1 MRRFPLI
8 PNGLPV
14 LFLLAFGISFLPQP
28 ASAQNT
34 EFPPFPKVETDAD
47 YLPTNSKLNG
57 VQDSTLE
64 EIRTDFAAPGVDY
77 APAPLWVWNDLLTEE
92 QIRSTLRD
100 LAGQGVLQAYVH
112 PRPGL
117 ATPYLSDDWFR
128 LWEAALDEARKLG
141 MKIWIYDE
149 NSYPSGFAEVW
160 FPNAG
165 RNRRERGWT
174 LDFSTR

>member
-1 MRRFPLI
+1 M
-8 PNGLPV
+8 
-14 LFLLAFGISFLPQP
+14 
-28 ASAQNT
+28 QNT
-34 EFPPFPKVETDAD
+34 DFPPFPRVETDAN
-47 YLPTNSKLNG
+47 YLPTDSKLNC

-64 EIRTDFAAPGVDY
+64 EMRAEFSDPGVDH

-149 NSYPSGFAEVW
+149 NSYPSGFAGGLV
-160 FPNAG
+160 P
-165 RNRRERGWT
+165 ERWPQSQGTGLDIGFFDTLTDANGNWT
-174 LDFSTR
+174 VGDSVQYVIEELADGT